1 MFYISPVAYPDFFY
15 WNQQFVKK
23 KPPWFRLD
31 FETFYTNLASQKR
44 NKLNKSCLFS
54 SSHTSKSHGLDEK
67 DVSWWFLIAS
77 RLPNP
82 KIFML
87 NILSPQWISHGRRGL
102 SQEDVPEIVFLLMFR
117 KGLCFDPK
125 VTITRQ
131 LGSVFESMCFHG
143 FWRVYDTVYVN
154 KSGGI

>member
-1 MFYISPVAYPDFFY
+1 MVFDSF
-15 WNQQFVKK
+15 
-23 KPPWFRLD
+23 KP
-31 FETFYTNLASQKR
+31 S
-44 NKLNKSCLFS
+44 
-54 SSHTSKSHGLDEK
+54 
-67 DVSWWFLIAS
+67 
-77 RLPNP
+77 

-102 SQEDVPEIVFLLMFR
+102 SQEYVPELVFFWVMFR

-125 VTITRQ
+125 VTIKRQ